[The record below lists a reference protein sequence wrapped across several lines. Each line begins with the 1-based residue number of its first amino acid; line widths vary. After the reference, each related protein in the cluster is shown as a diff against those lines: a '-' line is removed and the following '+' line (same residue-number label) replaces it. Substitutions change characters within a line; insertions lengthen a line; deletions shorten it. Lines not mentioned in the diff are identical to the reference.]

1 MLRLLLDE
9 YIPAAVLR
17 YLQRTYPAR
26 VEAAR
31 VVDVGLK
38 GASDPDVLAWA
49 AARYILVSHDKATLT
64 DFAYERIRAVQ
75 AMPGVITI
83 TRALPLSRLLHEL
96 ALIAERGDASDFENS
111 DFENLVYYLP

>member
-9 YIPAAVLR
+9 HIPAAVLR

-26 VEAAR
+26 VEAVR

-49 AARYILVSHDKATLT
+49 AAAQYILVSHDKATLT
-64 DFAYERIRAVQ
+64 NFAYERIRSGQ

-83 TRALPLSRLLHEL
+83 TRALPLGKLLTEL
-96 ALIAERGDASDFENS
+96 ALIAECGEAS